1 MKHLLI
7 TTIAAVVLVGCSRA
21 EANRA
26 LFDAIHEESIQAVE
40 QAITKNGRH
49 TLADINAR
57 DESKRTP
64 LLCAIEK
71 NHKEI
76 AELLIDKGADV
87 NATNKKGFT
96 PLDVAIGL
104 EQPEIINLLRKH
116 GGKTRK
122 ELRDARK

>member
-1 MKHLLI
+1 M
-7 TTIAAVVLVGCSRA
+7 
-21 EANRA
+21 
-26 LFDAIHEESIQAVE
+26 
-40 QAITKNGRH
+40 
-49 TLADINAR
+49 
-57 DESKRTP
+57 
-64 LLCAIEK
+64 LCAIEK